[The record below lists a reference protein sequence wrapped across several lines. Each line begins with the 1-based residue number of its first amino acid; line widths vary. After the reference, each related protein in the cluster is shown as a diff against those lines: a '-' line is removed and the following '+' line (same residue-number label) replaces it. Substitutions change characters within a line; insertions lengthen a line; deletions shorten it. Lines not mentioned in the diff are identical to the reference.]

1 MLSELKRDFITKTL
15 KIGTRGSPLAL
26 AQAYEVKKKISQ
38 SSGLSDDCIDIITIN
53 TKGDKIQDRPL
64 TEIGGKGL
72 FTEEIESKLL
82 NREIDLAVHSM
93 KDMPTVF
100 PEGLVIKT
108 FLKRVQFTT
117 YNNMP

>member
-72 FTEEIESKLL
+72 FTEEIESRSGLYFQPPTTIINSKKIIKL
-82 NREIDLAVHSM
+82 IS
-93 KDMPTVF
+93 KPT
-100 PEGLVIKT
+100 GI
-108 FLKRVQFTT
+108 
-117 YNNMP
+117 